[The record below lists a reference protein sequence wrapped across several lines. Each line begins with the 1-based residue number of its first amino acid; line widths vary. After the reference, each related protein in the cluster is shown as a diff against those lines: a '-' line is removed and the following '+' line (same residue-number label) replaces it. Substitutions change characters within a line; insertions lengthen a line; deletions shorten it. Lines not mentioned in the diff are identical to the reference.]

1 MLDKYLIPYNKK
13 NTTIVYYISVLKE
26 HYIYKIKK
34 NTTLT
39 IFLNTSIKHNTDT
52 KHIQIPQNL
61 QQITLD
67 TKECNSDKD
76 ILATTP
82 TIKTKRTNI
91 YLFDNEGKYI
101 HTTQR
106 HNYNGYGHNI
116 ILSKKKKYIDLPLQN
131 FEIEVTTL
139 YQRYLINTNPQEFN
153 PQNQYYI
160 NKSILKYLIDTTRK
174 FCNSVVSVNFQQISI
189 KF

>member
-76 ILATTP
+76 IKLKEQTYTYSTMKGNTYIQLKG
-82 TIKTKRTNI
+82 TITMAM
-91 YLFDNEGKYI
+91 D
-101 HTTQR
+101 
-106 HNYNGYGHNI
+106 I
-116 ILSKKKKYIDLPLQN
+116 I
-131 FEIEVTTL
+131 
-139 YQRYLINTNPQEFN
+139 
-153 PQNQYYI
+153 
-160 NKSILKYLIDTTRK
+160 
-174 FCNSVVSVNFQQISI
+174 
-189 KF
+189 